1 MGQKVNPIIFRIGQ
15 SENWR
20 SIWFT
25 KKNYAEL
32 LKQDFLIRKYLK
44 DKLKDCSIDKIE
56 IERSA
61 KKIIINIYT
70 AKPGLIIGR
79 GGSGIEELKK
89 TITKEFLAKDD
100 FLNINIYEV
109 DNPNLSAEV
118 ILQSMITDIEKR
130 IPFRRVMKQNIEK
143 VRRAGGLGVKITM
156 AGRLNGVE
164 IAREETLHE
173 GKMPLHTI
181 RANINY
187 ARGAAFTTYG
197 AVGIKIWIYKGEVFK
212 ENVEKEISIVTA
224 TPAKKNKNN
233 LSLPRLAKQERGLKI
248 KG

>member
-1 MGQKVNPIIFRIGQ
+1 MGQKVNPRIFRMGQ

-20 SIWFT
+20 SKWFSR
-25 KKNYAEL
+25 KNYAVFL
-32 LKQDFLIRKYLK
+32 QQDYLIRKFIK
-44 DKLKDCSIDKIE
+44 NKLKDCGIDKIE

-61 KKIIINIYT
+61 KKILINIYT

-89 TITKEFLAKDD
+89 AITNKFLATED
-100 FLNINIYEV
+100 FLTINIFEV

-118 ILQSMITDIEKR
+118 VLQSMITDIEKR

-143 VRRAGGLGVKITM
+143 VMRAGALGVKIIM
-156 AGRLNGVE
+156 SGRLNGAE

-173 GKMPLHTI
+173 GRMPLHTI
-181 RANINY
+181 RANIDY

-197 AVGIKIWIYKGEVFK
+197 AVGIKIWIYKGEVFQK
-212 ENVEKEISIVTA
+212 HET
-224 TPAKKNKNN
+224 
-233 LSLPRLAKQERGLKI
+233 
-248 KG
+248 